1 MATVI
6 FVSPAAHECMKKA
19 FLSDP
24 EVHIVMDPSA
34 RESWRFGLAREV
46 FNRLNKWAAI
56 AEGAVNVAGLNKN
69 LSKPS

>member
-6 FVSPAAHECMKKA
+6 FVSPAAHECMKTA

-34 RESWRFGLAREV
+34 RESWRFGPAREV
-46 FNRLNKWAAI
+46 FNRLLYWSDLADKAI
-56 AEGAVNVAGLNKN
+56 VAEGLKRFV
-69 LSKPS
+69 